1 MHLVGL
7 GVTKRILLFMKE
19 DPLQSAAR
27 LSQKQVKD
35 VSFKLERLT
44 GTLPSEF
51 GRQPRNLEELKRWKT
66 TEFRQFLLYT
76 GPVVL
81 KGVINDNIY
90 IHFLAFSVAI
100 SIYLNKHQIKDP
112 ANITYP
118 KDLLTIHV
126 QKVPEFYG
134 KTFLVY
140 MSTI

>member
-1 MHLVGL
+1 MHLVCL

-19 DPLQSAAR
+19 GPLQSAAR

-35 VSFKLERLT
+35 VSFKFESLT
-44 GTLPSEF
+44 ETLPSEF
-51 GRQPRNLEELKRWKT
+51 AFQPRSLEELKRWKA

-100 SIYLNKHQIKDP
+100 SIFLNKRKIKDP
-112 ANITYP
+112 TNIAYA
-118 KDLLTIHV
+118 KDLLTFFV
-126 QKVPEFYG
+126 
-134 KTFLVY
+134 
-140 MSTI
+140 